1 MNRKTDSR
9 SRSGKNRQGHTKRRL
24 WLLGLLGVPLA
35 IAAAA
40 GHSDVYARSSAAAYN
55 TSGSEAWLDGIDPG
69 TGSLGM
75 RVNVTGE
82 MIGFM
87 YEMRT
92 VGLDECGARLSVYR
106 WEKDFKTTTAAE
118 PVATKFIENIKNNST
133 CQLMFADDPQPAGEY
148 LLLVHETC
156 GNVGCRCITWEA
168 YEDKYGLC
176 YENGMEN
183 RLNLKLSVAF
193 SGEKPDEPFKTCSPQ
208 SYGEYFTPPAE
219 YIVPEDSLIR
229 THEVLPD
236 TWVFTDALGRESL
249 TYKDVGPIRED
260 RTVAMFYWTWNI
272 SGSSPAGNVQ
282 EAIDQYPEAQNDY
295 SHPVWKTGVRYFWD
309 EPIYG
314 YYLSND
320 QWVLRRQAE
329 LLANA
334 GVDTIFTDNTNS
346 IRTYRQQYL
355 ALYEAWTAAMNDGVN
370 TPKVS
375 FMLPFN
381 GTNNAYIQMRSLF
394 NNIYSKGA
402 YQPLWFYWDGKPML
416 MAQVWGINRSG
427 DVESNMLDFF
437 TIRKNLPY
445 YLIED
450 KMEYG
455 AWGWLSMYPQAIYYK
470 NAADEAKGKA
480 EQITVGVAQNHN
492 YVTHKM
498 TAMNGENVAGR
509 SYTSD
514 LSHIDEAGVS
524 LWGYNFAEQF
534 EYALKVDPRVIFIT
548 GWNEWNVGREK
559 EWQGVKNAFPDEF
572 DDEYSRDLEPSRGAL
587 KDNYYY
593 QLVNFV
599 RRYKGAHPIPKP
611 GEAKTISLG
620 GGEAQWDN
628 VEPYYAAYIGNT
640 GDRDALGYG
649 NVNYT
654 DFSGRNDIIGAKVS
668 RDSEYLYFH
677 VECYDNIT
685 PYTDNLWM
693 NLLID
698 CDASDSGWNTFN
710 YVVNKTPASEKTVV
724 LERFTGNGYDSEKI
738 ADCEY
743 ETDGRFMTVKIRKAD
758 LGIDGDDFTVNF
770 AWTDN
775 VHDVD
780 DTGTQ
785 TEDGKYVY
793 STFSGD
799 IMEFYVSG
807 DVAPG
812 GRFKF
817 CYDTS
822 GLIAT
827 GEIAKEDNSSLGLQI
842 GLIAGAAALGA
853 GAVTAAAV
861 IKKKRDGS
869 KAKGAAD
876 NNGDNENKEN
886 KEIKE
891 ESTKEETK

>member
-1 MNRKTDSR
+1 MNRKKGAENEKAGR
-9 SRSGKNRQGHTKRRL
+9 RQGRARRRL

-40 GHSDVYARSSAAAYN
+40 GTSEVFARSSAAAYD
-55 TSGSEAWLDGIDPG
+55 TGGRATWLDGIDPG

-75 RVNVTGE
+75 RLNVTE
-82 MIGFM
+82 EIIGFM

-106 WEKDFKTTTAAE
+106 WNKDFKTTTEAE
-118 PVATKFIENIKNNST
+118 PIATRFIEKVKNNST

-148 LLLVHETC
+148 LFLVHETY
-156 GNVGCRCITWEA
+156 GNVGCHCITWED
-168 YEDKYGLC
+168 YDEVYGLC

-183 RLNLKLSVAF
+183 KLNLKLSIAF
-193 SGEKPDEPFKTCSPQ
+193 SGEKPKTPFQPCAPQ
-208 SYGEYFTPPAE
+208 SYDDYYTPPAE
-219 YIVPEDSLIR
+219 YVIPEDSLIY

-236 TWVFTDALGRESL
+236 TWVFTDGLGRESL
-249 TYKDVGPIRED
+249 TYKDVGPLRED

-272 SGSSPAGNVQ
+272 SGASPAANAQ
-282 EAIDQYPEAQNDY
+282 EAMDAHPEAKNDY
-295 SHPVWKTGVRYFWD
+295 YHPVWQSGARYFWD

-320 QWVLRRQAE
+320 QWVIRRQGE

-334 GVDTIFTDNTNS
+334 GVDAIFTDNTNS
-346 IRTYRQQYL
+346 IRTYREQYL
-355 ALYEAWTAAMNDGVN
+355 AVYEAWTKAMNDGVK

-375 FMLPFN
+375 YMLPFN
-381 GTNNAYIQMRSLF
+381 GTANAYIQMRSLF
-394 NNIYSKGA
+394 NNVYSKEL

-416 MAQVWGINRSG
+416 MAQVWGINGSG
-427 DVESNMLDFF
+427 DVERNMLDFF

-470 NAADEAKGKA
+470 NAEDEKKGKP

-492 YVTHKM
+492 YVTHKIS
-498 TAMNGENVAGR
+498 AMNGDNIAGR
-509 SYTSD
+509 AYTSD
-514 LSHIDEAGVS
+514 LSHIDDPDGR
-524 LWGYNFAEQF
+524 LWGYNFEEQF

-548 GWNEWNVGREK
+548 GWNEWNVGREQ

-572 DDEYSRDLEPSRGAL
+572 DAEFSRDLEPSRGVL

-599 RRYKGAHPIPKP
+599 RRYKGAHQIPKP
-611 GEAKTISLG
+611 GKEKTITLG
-620 GGEAQWDN
+620 AGEAQWDS

-654 DFSGRNDIIGAKVS
+654 DYSGRNDIIGAKIS

-677 VECYDNIT
+677 VECYDDIT
-685 PYTDNLWM
+685 PYTDKLWM

-698 CDASDSGWNTFN
+698 CDASNSGWNTFN
-710 YVVNKTPASEKTVV
+710 YVVNKSPASASTVV
-724 LERFTGNGYDSEKI
+724 LERFTGRGYESEKV

-743 ETDGRFMTVKIRKAD
+743 EVEGRFMTVKIRKAD
-758 LGIDGDDFTVNF
+758 LGIEGDRFTVNF

-780 DTGTQ
+780 DKGTR
-785 TEDGKYVY
+785 TADGNYVY
-793 STFSGD
+793 DTFSGD

-817 CYDTS
+817 CYDTT
-822 GLIAT
+822 GTIAT
-827 GEIAKEDNSSLGLQI
+827 GESSGKARGKLALQI
-842 GLIAGAAALGA
+842 GAIAGAAALGI
-853 GAVTAAAV
+853 GAVAAAAV
-861 IKKKRDGS
+861 IKKKRDG
-869 KAKGAAD
+869 KDGK
-876 NNGDNENKEN
+876 K
-886 KEIKE
+886 
-891 ESTKEETK
+891 

>member
-1 MNRKTDSR
+1 MNKKKEA
-9 SRSGKNRQGHTKRRL
+9 GIEKNGRRTGRGRRRF

-35 IAAAA
+35 IAAAS
-40 GHSDVYARSSAAAYN
+40 GTSEVYARSSAAAYN
-55 TSGSEAWLDGIDPG
+55 TGGSATWLDGIDPG

-75 RVNVTGE
+75 RLNVTE
-82 MIGFM
+82 EIIGFM

-106 WEKDFKTTTAAE
+106 WDKDFATTTGAE
-118 PVATKFIENIKNNST
+118 PIATKYIEKIKNNST

-148 LLLVHETC
+148 LFLVHETY
-156 GNVGCRCITWEA
+156 GNVGCHCITWED
-168 YEDKYGLC
+168 YEDRYGLC

-183 RLNLKLSVAF
+183 KLNLKLSIAF
-193 SGEKPDEPFKTCSPQ
+193 SGEKPEKPFKPCYPQ
-208 SYGEYFTPPAE
+208 SYDEYYTPPEE
-219 YIVPEDSLIR
+219 YVIPEDSLIY

-236 TWVFTDALGRESL
+236 TWVFTDGLGRESL
-249 TYKDVGPIRED
+249 TYKDVGPLRED

-272 SGSSPAGNVQ
+272 SGGAPAANAQ
-282 EAIDQYPEAQNDY
+282 AAIDQYPEAQNDY
-295 SHPVWKTGVRYFWD
+295 SHPVWKPGARYFWD

-320 QWVLRRQAE
+320 EWVIRRQGE

-334 GVDTIFTDNTNS
+334 GVDAIFTDNTNS
-346 IRTYRQQYL
+346 IRTYREQYL
-355 ALYEAWTAAMNDGVN
+355 AVYEAWTKAMADGVK

-381 GTNNAYIQMRSLF
+381 GTANAYIQMRSLF
-394 NNIYSKGA
+394 NNIYSKEL

-416 MAQVWGINRSG
+416 MAQVWGIDPSG
-427 DVESNMLDFF
+427 DVERNMLDYF

-470 NAADEAKGKA
+470 NAEDERKGRP

-492 YVTHKM
+492 YVTHKL

-514 LSHIDEAGVS
+514 LSHIDDPDGR
-524 LWGYNFAEQF
+524 LWGYNFEEQF

-548 GWNEWNVGREK
+548 GWNEWNVGREQ

-572 DDEYSRDLEPSRGAL
+572 DAEFSRDLEPSRGVL

-599 RRYKGAHPIPKP
+599 RRYKGAHPIPRP
-611 GEAKTISLG
+611 GAEKTITLG
-620 GGEAQWDN
+620 AGESQWDS

-654 DFSGRNDIIGAKVS
+654 EFSGRNDIIGAKIS
-668 RDSEYLYFH
+668 RDSEFLYFH

-685 PYTDNLWM
+685 PYTDKLWM

-698 CDASDSGWNTFN
+698 CDAGSSGWNTFN
-710 YVVNKTPASEKTVV
+710 YVVNKSPASASTAV
-724 LERFTGNGYDSEKI
+724 LERFTGSGYDSEKV

-743 ETDGRFMTVKIRKAD
+743 EVDGRFMTVKIRKSD
-758 LGIDGDDFTVNF
+758 LGIDGDKFTVNF

-780 DTGTQ
+780 DKGTQ
-785 TEDGKYVY
+785 TADGNYVY

-817 CYDTS
+817 CYDTT
-822 GLIAT
+822 GTIAT
-827 GEIAKEDNSSLGLQI
+827 GEPVRKNRLALQI
-842 GLIAGAAALGA
+842 GAIAGAAAVGI
-853 GAVTAAAV
+853 GAVAAAAI
-861 IKKKRDGS
+861 IKKKRS
-869 KAKGAAD
+869 K
-876 NNGDNENKEN
+876 
-886 KEIKE
+886 
-891 ESTKEETK
+891 SV

>member
-1 MNRKTDSR
+1 MNRKTDQRGGDGRHRHSHVR
-9 SRSGKNRQGHTKRRL
+9 RRL
-24 WLLGLLGVPLA
+24 WLLGLLGMPLA

-40 GHSDVYARSSAAAYN
+40 GPSNVYARSSVSAYN
-55 TSGSEAWLDGIDPG
+55 TSGSETWLDGIDPG

-75 RVNVTGE
+75 RLCVTDE
-82 MIGFM
+82 IIGFM

-92 VGLDECGARLSVYR
+92 VGLDKCGARLSVYR
-106 WEKDFKTTTAAE
+106 WNKDFKTTTEAE
-118 PVATKFIENIKNNST
+118 PIATKFYEKVTNSST

-148 LLLVHETC
+148 LFLVHETY
-156 GNVGCRCITWEA
+156 GNVGIRCQTWQDYDA
-168 YEDKYGLC
+168 KYGLC

-183 RLNLKLSVAF
+183 KLNLRLSIAF
-193 SGEKPDEPFKTCSPQ
+193 SGEKPEKPFKACAPQ
-208 SYGEYFTPPAE
+208 SYSEYYTPPEE
-219 YIVPEDSLIR
+219 YVIPEDSLIY

-249 TYKDVGPIRED
+249 TYKDVGPLRDD
-260 RTVAMFYWTWNI
+260 RTVALFYWTWNI
-272 SGSSPAGNVQ
+272 SGGSPAANAQ
-282 EAIDQYPEAQNDY
+282 AAIDQYPEAQNDY
-295 SHPVWKTGVRYFWD
+295 NHPVWQPGARYFWD

-320 QWVLRRQAE
+320 QWVIRRQGE

-334 GVDTIFTDNTNS
+334 GVDAIFTDNTNS
-346 IRTYRQQYL
+346 IRTYKEQYL
-355 ALYEAWTAAMNDGVN
+355 AVYEAWTKAMADGVK

-381 GTNNAYIQMRSLF
+381 GTANAYIQMRSLF
-394 NNIYSKGA
+394 NNIYSKER
-402 YQPLWFYWDGKPML
+402 YQPLWFYFDGKPML
-416 MAQVWGINRSG
+416 MAQVWGIDPNG
-427 DVESNMLDFF
+427 DVERNMLDYF

-470 NAADEAKGKA
+470 NAEDEAKEKP

-492 YVTHKM
+492 YVTHKI

-514 LSHIDEAGVS
+514 LSHIDEPGAS

-548 GWNEWNVGREK
+548 GWNEWNVGREQ

-611 GEAKTISLG
+611 GAEKTITLG
-620 GGEAQWDN
+620 GGLSQWDD
-628 VEPYYAAYIGNT
+628 VGPYYAAYIGNT

-649 NVNYT
+649 NERLI
-654 DFSGRNDIIGAKVS
+654 DRSGRNDIIGAKVS
-668 RDSEYLYFH
+668 RDNDFLYFL
-677 VECYDNIT
+677 VECSDNIT
-685 PYTDNLWM
+685 SYTDKLWM

-698 CDASDSGWNTFN
+698 CDRDNSGWNTFN
-710 YVVNKTPASEKTVV
+710 YVVNKTPASASTVV
-724 LERFTGNGYDSEKI
+724 LERFTGDGYGSEKV

-743 ETDGRFMTVKIRKAD
+743 EVDGRYMTVKIRKAD
-758 LGIDGDDFTVNF
+758 LGIEGDDFTVNF

-780 DTGTQ
+780 DKGV
-785 TEDGKYVY
+785 EADDGRLIY
-793 STFSGD
+793 SEFSGD

-817 CYDTS
+817 CYDTT
-822 GLIAT
+822 GTIAT
-827 GEIAKEDNSSLGLQI
+827 GSDLDNGRGKLALQI
-842 GLIAGAAALGA
+842 GAIAGAAALGI
-853 GAVTAAAV
+853 GAVAAAAI
-861 IKKKRDGS
+861 IKKKRS
-869 KAKGAAD
+869 
-876 NNGDNENKEN
+876 
-886 KEIKE
+886 
-891 ESTKEETK
+891 